1 MQQQFFPSL
10 FGHIEVHVDARDP
23 RKARR
28 RPVVRSGK

>member
-1 MQQQFFPSL
+1 MQQFFPSL

-28 RPVVRSGK
+28 RPVVRSDK